1 MYHKDTVLI
10 DKKIHNTGTKRVP
23 LMGLSQQLRK
33 VVSGFISESVRD
45 TVGIDH
51 KPTFNNA

>member
-1 MYHKDTVLI
+1 MYHKDTVLM
-10 DKKIHNTGTKRVP
+10 DKKIHKTCTLDGTVSAAEK
-23 LMGLSQQLRK
+23 ST
-33 VVSGFISESVRD
+33 VSGFISESVRD